1 MGMLFLT
8 HHDDGKQ
15 KCQSHEIGLSEDL
28 MVYDTKHDIFSH
40 DFKDLVG
47 FGSSKDEAL
56 DDFIRKFEYL
66 LNEWNAFG
74 KMLLE
79 TPVIVD
85 NIKEVDCF
93 GKEIQ
98 K

>member
-1 MGMLFLT
+1 MKPQFLT
-8 HHDDGKQ
+8 HHDDGKC
-15 KCQSHEIGLSEDL
+15 KIQSHEVSLCKDH
-28 MVYDTKHDIFSH
+28 MVYNAASGIYSREFG
-40 DFKDLVG
+40 DLVG
-47 FGSSKDEAL
+47 YGSSKEEAL
-56 DDFIRKFEYL
+56 AEFISKFEYL

-98 K
+98 E